1 MIDSVIFD
9 LDGTLWDATEQI
21 AACWAQSLPWLSHPM
36 LSKIMGMTPEEAA
49 SVLSVPLSK
58 INHVQQK
65 ELLYLAENPGVLYP
79 GVSETISSL
88 HEHGLRCFIAS
99 NCQKGYIE
107 QFLACYPE
115 LSFDGHISWGD
126 TNQTKAENVSQLI
139 QRHHLT
145 PVMVG
150 DTQGDL
156 DAAATNRI
164 IFIRALY
171 GFGKDLPVSLTIKAI
186 RELPALLDT
195 LRGWLYADTE

>member
-36 LSKIMGMTPEEAA
+36 ISKIMGMTPGEAA
-49 SVLSVPLSK
+49 SALSVPLSEV
-58 INHVQQK
+58 NHIQQK
-65 ELLYLAENPGVLYP
+65 ELLYLAGNPGVLYP
-79 GVSETISSL
+79 GVSETISNL

-115 LSFDGHISWGD
+115 LHFDGYTSWGD
-126 TNQTKAENVSQLI
+126 TNQTKAENVSKLI
-139 QRHHLT
+139 QCHHLT

-150 DTQGDL
+150 DTYGDL
-156 DAAATNRI
+156 MAAEANHL

-171 GFGKDLPVSLTIKAI
+171 GFGKYLPPSLAIKSMGDLPI
-186 RELPALLDT
+186 LLDM
-195 LRGWLYADTE
+195 LKGWLYV